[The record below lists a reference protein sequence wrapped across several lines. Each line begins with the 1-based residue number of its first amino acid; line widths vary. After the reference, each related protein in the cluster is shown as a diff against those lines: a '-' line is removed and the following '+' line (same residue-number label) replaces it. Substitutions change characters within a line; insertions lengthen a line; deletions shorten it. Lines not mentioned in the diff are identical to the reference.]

1 MVAEVSSNKLKQRV
15 EHGLAQRRLLNL
27 GILCTLRYHFPSLL
41 RCKISK
47 TSISCTFIFIGIV
60 CSFVKMFLLSYQRLS
75 SIFLLPA
82 KKQEE
87 KLPPGRNLSTPL
99 CIQMPPKSNHRRPK
113 NDRSCQNT
121 FAATSLFAKVSK
133 PLKILFVPWKT
144 FIKLT
149 RKPCYEMQTPF
160 FCRSE
165 KPVEENHP
173 RRFARTQLS
182 RDIRRRR
189 GDAAFRLRR
198 SRKTPSKK
206 VLPDPSLE
214 HLLTKIPPPGPFQ
227 APLNFG
233 RGECPNALVFLPWL
247 TMPALAHFARL
258 DSNLPSAA
266 ALERGVASTGGCPQQ
281 DSRNT
286 KGEALAAPGQAAGGK
301 KPNAPRPLGHNRPG
315 SGARQAERR

>member
-1 MVAEVSSNKLKQRV
+1 MVAEASGNKLKQRV

-41 RCKISK
+41 RCKIFK
-47 TSISCTFIFIGIV
+47 TSISYAFIFIGIV

-75 SIFLLPA
+75 SIFLLPD

-99 CIQMPPKSNHRRPK
+99 CIQVPPKSNRRRPK

-160 FCRSE
+160 FYRSE

-173 RRFARTQLS
+173 RRFART
-182 RDIRRRR
+182 
-189 GDAAFRLRR
+189 
-198 SRKTPSKK
+198 
-206 VLPDPSLE
+206 
-214 HLLTKIPPPGPFQ
+214 
-227 APLNFG
+227 
-233 RGECPNALVFLPWL
+233 
-247 TMPALAHFARL
+247 
-258 DSNLPSAA
+258 
-266 ALERGVASTGGCPQQ
+266 
-281 DSRNT
+281 
-286 KGEALAAPGQAAGGK
+286 
-301 KPNAPRPLGHNRPG
+301 
-315 SGARQAERR
+315 